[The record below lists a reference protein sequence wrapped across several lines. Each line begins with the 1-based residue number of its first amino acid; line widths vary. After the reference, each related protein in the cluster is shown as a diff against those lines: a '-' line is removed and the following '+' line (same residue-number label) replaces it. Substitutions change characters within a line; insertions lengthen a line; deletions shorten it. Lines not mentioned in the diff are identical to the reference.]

1 MGTKGVKA
9 LLLVDQE
16 KVPCGF
22 GLRTGDRGDTAD
34 GVGNRGRPAS
44 RARITGKSRELPE
57 PQTSIS
63 FPEIRYPDW
72 AQGGRKD
79 CVCLWVF

>member
-22 GLRTGDRGDTAD
+22 GLRTGDRGGNKAD
-34 GVGNRGRPAS
+34 DAGNQGSPAS
-44 RARITGKSRELPE
+44 
-57 PQTSIS
+57 
-63 FPEIRYPDW
+63 
-72 AQGGRKD
+72 
-79 CVCLWVF
+79 